1 MSSKAYLYARVSTK
15 MQVDDGVSLDAQE
28 RQLKAAADAAGFTSH
43 EMLRE
48 EGRSGKSI
56 QGRPVLRKALDRL
69 DAGEA
74 QALFVT
80 RLDRLARS
88 TRDFLSIV
96 DRSQKHGWRLA
107 LLDLGLDTAT
117 HQGRFVVTI
126 MAAMAEMERG
136 MISERQKDVHQDR
149 RDAGKVWGVDLGP
162 KPLLDDEVRSVIL
175 NYKAKGMSFN
185 RIAELLNASN
195 TPTAKPGA
203 RWHSATVKHVYD
215 SAKRHTNFPAQE

>member
-1 MSSKAYLYARVSTK
+1 VSKIAYLYARVSTK
-15 MQVDDGVSLDAQE
+15 MQVEDGISLDAQE
-28 RQLKAAADAAGFTSH
+28 RQLRAAATAAGYTDNIL
-43 EMLRE
+43 LRE

-56 QGRPVLRKALDRL
+56 QGRPVLRNALDQL

-74 QALFVT
+74 QAMFVT

-96 DRSQKHGWRLA
+96 DRSQKHEWRLA

-136 MISERQKDVHQDR
+136 MISSRQRDVHQDR
-149 RDAGKVWGVDLGP
+149 RDSGKVWGVDLGP
-162 KPLLDDEVRSVIL
+162 KPAVDESIRQLIFDHRARGV
-175 NYKAKGMSFN
+175 SFN
-185 RIAELLNASN
+185 KIAEKLNAQEVA
-195 TPTAKPGA
+195 TANGGLC
-203 RWHSATVKHVYD
+203 WYSATVKHVYD
-215 SAKRHTNFPAQE
+215 SMIRHSNS